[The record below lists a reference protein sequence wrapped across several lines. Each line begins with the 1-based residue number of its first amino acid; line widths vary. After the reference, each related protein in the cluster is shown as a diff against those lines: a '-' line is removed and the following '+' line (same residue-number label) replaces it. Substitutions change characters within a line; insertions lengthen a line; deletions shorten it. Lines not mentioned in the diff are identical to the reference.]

1 MYKVNLNLDKSEIE
15 TLSEVMG
22 KTPVYVVANISKK
35 YKLENNFGITND
47 DIIKS
52 YLTILG
58 YLKYGVK
65 DFELEEYGAKV
76 FTTWLG
82 CQRYEDSIYIKEH
95 IETKYTE
102 DDIEDVLMHL
112 YKEVAD
118 AVGDEDLLIWLC
130 FK

>member
-1 MYKVNLNLDKSEIE
+1 MYKVNLNLDISEIE
-15 TLSEVMG
+15 ALNEIMG
-22 KTPVYVVANISKK
+22 KTPVYVTTNISEK
-35 YKLENNFGITND
+35 YELENKFGITND

-82 CQRYEDSIYIKEH
+82 IQAYEDSVYIKEH

-118 AVGDEDLLIWLC
+118 AVGDENLLI
-130 FK
+130 

>member
-22 KTPVYVVANISKK
+22 KTPVYVVTNISEK
-35 YKLENNFGITND
+35 YELENKFGITND
-47 DIIKS
+47 DIMKS

-65 DFELEEYGAKV
+65 YFELEEYGAKV

-82 CQRYEDSIYIKEH
+82 HQAYEDSVYIKEH

-118 AVGDEDLLIWLC
+118 AVGDEDLLI
-130 FK
+130 

>member
-22 KTPVYVVANISKK
+22 KTPVYVVTNISEK

-47 DIIKS
+47 DIMKS

-82 CQRYEDSIYIKEH
+82 HQKYEDSIYIKEH

-118 AVGDEDLLIWLC
+118 AVGDEDLLI
-130 FK
+130 

>member
-1 MYKVNLNLDKSEIE
+1 MYKVNLNLDKREIE

-22 KTPVYVVANISKK
+22 KTPVYVVTNISKK

-65 DFELEEYGAKV
+65 DFE
-76 FTTWLG
+76 
-82 CQRYEDSIYIKEH
+82 
-95 IETKYTE
+95 
-102 DDIEDVLMHL
+102 
-112 YKEVAD
+112 
-118 AVGDEDLLIWLC
+118 
-130 FK
+130 

>member
-22 KTPVYVVANISKK
+22 KTPVYVTTNISEK
-35 YKLENNFGITND
+35 YELENKFGITND

-82 CQRYEDSIYIKEH
+82 HQRYEDSVYIKEH

-112 YKEVAD
+112 YERVAD
-118 AVGDEDLLIWLC
+118 AVGSERFINIIR
-130 FK
+130 